1 MSTKKLLK
9 KLGYGYAISYNS
21 YAKRFQVY
29 RIGEWSVG
37 CEVKPD
43 TKMTQSRSSKKA
55 IRKYMKK
62 YRKV

>member
-1 MSTKKLLK
+1 MKIEKLIK
-9 KLGYGYAISYNS
+9 KLGYGYAVSFNDYN
-21 YAKRFQVY
+21 KKFVVY

-43 TKMTQSRSSKKA
+43 TKMTQSKSAKKA
-55 IRKYMKK
+55 IKKYMKK